1 MMKIEL
7 SFCLRHK
14 ISCIKV
20 NPVIIKIII
29 VLLLLFI
36 LINLFRALFIMVSG
50 RDNGRPMSHYLGRRV
65 MFSVIVL
72 VVVIAAF
79 KLGYI
84 YPNANPTTHIQTQI
98 NIAKPH
104 QQNANTK
111 QPLEKQNV
119 YLG

>member
-1 MMKIEL
+1 MKIEL

-36 LINLFRALFIMVSG
+36 LFNLFRALFIMVSG

-72 VVVIAAF
+72 IIVIAAL

-98 NIAKPH
+98 NITKPH

-111 QPLEKQNV
+111 QPPEKQSV

>member
-1 MMKIEL
+1 M
-7 SFCLRHK
+7 
-14 ISCIKV
+14 
-20 NPVIIKIII
+20 IIKIII

-36 LINLFRALFIMVSG
+36 LFNLFRALFIMVSG
-50 RDNGRPMSHYLGRRV
+50 RDSGRPMSHYLGRRV

-72 VVVIAAF
+72 IVVIAAL

-84 YPNANPTTHIQTQI
+84 SPNANPTTHIQTQI
-98 NIAKPH
+98 NITKPH

-111 QPLEKQNV
+111 QPPEKQSV

>member
-36 LINLFRALFIMVSG
+36 LFNLFRALFIMVSG
-50 RDNGRPMSHYLGRRV
+50 RDSGRPMSHYLGRRV

-72 VVVIAAF
+72 IVVIAAL

-84 YPNANPTTHIQTQI
+84 SLMPILQHIY
-98 NIAKPH
+98 KH
-104 QQNANTK
+104 K
-111 QPLEKQNV
+111 
-119 YLG
+119 